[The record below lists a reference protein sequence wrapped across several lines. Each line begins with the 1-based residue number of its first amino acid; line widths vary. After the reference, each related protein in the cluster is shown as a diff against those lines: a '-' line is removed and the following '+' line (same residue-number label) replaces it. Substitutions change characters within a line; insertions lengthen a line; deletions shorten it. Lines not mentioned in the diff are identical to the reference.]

1 MIMARQWT
9 TAFVVLFGLL
19 ALASSSPLYEEY
31 ESFANEE
38 EAAFQEEV
46 ARAFEEEDVR
56 VYDESE
62 AQLPTR
68 PKKDKKSAYPSWYG
82 QLAPAPV
89 FYTPSEDELMSQLQ
103 ETRVSLNFNLLISF
117 L

>member
-38 EAAFQEEV
+38 EAAFEEEV
-46 ARAFEEEDVR
+46 ARAFEEEAVR
-56 VYDESE
+56 AYDESE
-62 AQLPTR
+62 
-68 PKKDKKSAYPSWYG
+68 DD
-82 QLAPAPV
+82 V
-89 FYTPSEDELMSQLQ
+89 MSQLQ

>member
-1 MIMARQWT
+1 MARQWT
-9 TAFVVLFGLL
+9 TAFVVLLGLL

-38 EAAFQEEV
+38 EV
-46 ARAFEEEDVR
+46 ARAFEEEAVR
-56 VYDESE
+56 AYDESE
-62 AQLPTR
+62 
-68 PKKDKKSAYPSWYG
+68 DD
-82 QLAPAPV
+82 V
-89 FYTPSEDELMSQLQ
+89 MSQLQ

>member
-46 ARAFEEEDVR
+46 ARAFEDEVARAFEEEAVR
-56 VYDESE
+56 AYDESE
-62 AQLPTR
+62 
-68 PKKDKKSAYPSWYG
+68 DD
-82 QLAPAPV
+82 V
-89 FYTPSEDELMSQLQ
+89 MSQLQ

>member
-1 MIMARQWT
+1 MARQWT
-9 TAFVVLFGLL
+9 TAFVVLLGLL

-38 EAAFQEEV
+38 EAAFEEEV
-46 ARAFEEEDVR
+46 ARAFEEEAVR
-56 VYDESE
+56 AYDESE
-62 AQLPTR
+62 
-68 PKKDKKSAYPSWYG
+68 DD
-82 QLAPAPV
+82 V
-89 FYTPSEDELMSQLQ
+89 MSQLQ

>member
-38 EAAFQEEV
+38 EAAFEEEV

-62 AQLPTR
+62 
-68 PKKDKKSAYPSWYG
+68 DD
-82 QLAPAPV
+82 V
-89 FYTPSEDELMSQLQ
+89 MSQLQ

>member
-1 MIMARQWT
+1 MARQWT

-38 EAAFQEEV
+38 EAAFEEEV
-46 ARAFEEEDVR
+46 ARAFEEEAVR
-56 VYDESE
+56 AYDESE
-62 AQLPTR
+62 
-68 PKKDKKSAYPSWYG
+68 DD
-82 QLAPAPV
+82 V
-89 FYTPSEDELMSQLQ
+89 MSQLQ